1 MDWSLYRCGGAG
13 HVTYAPDEQ
22 QIREQL
28 RAQAASG
35 ELWRCVRC
43 GTFVPGA
50 PLGSGPVA
58 NAPVVRRGAEIRSEV
73 ILRFFAVERFLRFL
87 LFGVI
92 AYGIWR
98 FTNAR
103 TGIVTAYQKE
113 LPVIHTLFRGLG
125 ININHS
131 GLFGL
136 FRHALAIKPSTL
148 HIIAILAVAYAL
160 VELIESIGLWLSK
173 RWGEYFATV
182 ATSLGL
188 PYEIYEIYD
197 KFTYTRVTLFAINLA
212 LVLYLILTRRLFGAR
227 GGKEAYEARLR
238 SESVFDEAER
248 AAAAARVNVTAPS
261 AATAPAQTRPL
272 PATAPTQIRPLP

>member
-1 MDWSLYRCGGAG
+1 MDWSLYRCGSAG
-13 HVTYAPDEQ
+13 HVTYAPDEP

-28 RAQAASG
+28 HGQTASG

-58 NAPVVRRGAEIRSEV
+58 NAPVVRRGKEIRSEV

-98 FTNAR
+98 FASAP
-103 TGIVTAYQKE
+103 GIVTAFKRE

-125 ININHS
+125 LNINHS

-148 HIIAILAVAYAL
+148 HIVAALAAAYAL
-160 VELIESIGLWLSK
+160 VELIESIGLWLAK

-197 KFTYTRVTLFAINLA
+197 KFTYTRVILFAINLA

-238 SESVFDEAER
+238 SESVFDEAAR
-248 AAAAARVNVTAPS
+248 AVAPARVDVTAAARADVTAP
-261 AATAPAQTRPL
+261 APTRPL
-272 PATAPTQIRPLP
+272 P

>member
-1 MDWSLYRCGGAG
+1 MDWSLYRCGSAG

-22 QIREQL
+22 AIRDQL
-28 RAQAASG
+28 RAEAASG

-43 GTFVPGA
+43 GTFVPGE
-50 PLGSGPVA
+50 PQGSGPVA
-58 NAPVVRRGAEIRSEV
+58 SAPVVRRGKEIRSEV

-87 LFGVI
+87 LFAVV

-103 TGIVTAYQKE
+103 TGIVTAYTRE

-136 FRHALAIKPSTL
+136 FRHALAIKPGTL
-148 HIIAILAVAYAL
+148 HIVALLAAAYAV
-160 VELIESIGLWLSK
+160 VELIEAVGLWLAK
-173 RWGEYFATV
+173 RWGEYFATI

-197 KFTYTRVTLFAINLA
+197 KFTYTRLILFAINLA
-212 LVLYLILTRRLFGAR
+212 LVLYLILTRRLFRAR
-227 GGKEAYEARLR
+227 GGKEAYEGRLR
-238 SESVFDEAER
+238 SESVFDEAAR
-248 AAAAARVNVTAPS
+248 AAAATRVDV
-261 AATAPAQTRPL
+261 AATSQTRPL
-272 PATAPTQIRPLP
+272 PSP

>member
-1 MDWSLYRCGGAG
+1 MDWSLYRCGQAG

-22 QIREQL
+22 PIREQL

-58 NAPVVRRGAEIRSEV
+58 SAPVVRRGKEIRSEV

-87 LFGVI
+87 LFAVV

-98 FTNAR
+98 FANPR
-103 TGIVTAYQKE
+103 TLAAYKKE

-136 FRHALAIKPSTL
+136 FQHALAIKPSTL
-148 HIIAILAVAYAL
+148 HIVAVLAAAYAL
-160 VELIESIGLWLSK
+160 VELIESIGLWLAK
-173 RWGEYFATV
+173 RWGEYFAAI

-197 KFTYTRVTLFAINLA
+197 KFTYTRVILFAINLA

-238 SESVFDEAER
+238 SESVLDEAAR
-248 AAAAARVNVTAPS
+248 AVAATRVDVTAP
-261 AATAPAQTRPL
+261 TPTPTQPL
-272 PATAPTQIRPLP
+272 PSP